1 MSTRPTAAPSPRPSP
16 GGRGGTPL
24 GGLPVLPEA
33 PAGAGESFDFAA
45 ARARVASEKGRAY
58 WRSLEEL
65 SDSPEFQE
73 FLHREFPEN
82 VVSGFDRRDLFKYMG
97 AALALA
103 GVTACTRQPA
113 EKILPYVRTPEGVV
127 PGEPLFYAT
136 TMALGGDA
144 IGLLVESHMGRP
156 TKVEGNPLHPS
167 SLGATDIFA
176 QASVLSL
183 YDPDRSQTLLHL
195 DEIRPWAGFLGAM
208 RKALEEARPTKGAG
222 LRILTETVSSP
233 TLAAQIAE
241 LLRAFPGAVWHQ
253 WEPANRDNARSGAR
267 IAFGE
272 PVEAICRVSE
282 ASVILS
288 LDADFLTSGP
298 GHLRHAREFASKR
311 RVTSPGFAMNRLY
324 AAESTPTAT
333 GAKADHRFRMRAG
346 QIETFARALAARL
359 GGAAAPANAFPFL
372 EAVAR
377 DLERHRGSSLVVAG
391 DAAAPAVHAQAHA
404 LNALLGNAGKTVTY
418 VEPFSPDA
426 PEQLASFSEL
436 VRDMGAGR
444 VQTLLILGGNPV
456 FTAPVD
462 VPFARALEKVP
473 LRVHSGLYFDETS
486 VACQW
491 HVPEAH
497 FLESWSD
504 ARAFDGTTS
513 IVQPLIAP
521 LYAGR
526 SHHEILA
533 AFSDQ
538 PERSGYDIVRGH
550 WRGKMGPDFDA
561 AWRKALHDG
570 VIAGTAAP
578 PKTIQAGIEPF
589 QPTMLDRLAAGREA
603 TAAAQPDL
611 PAPAAQASLEVI
623 FRPDPTILDGR
634 FANNGWL
641 QELPK
646 PLTKLTWDNAA
657 TFSPATAKRLDLG
670 KEDLIELSYRGRK
683 VKAPV
688 WIEPGHPDESVT
700 VHFGHGRTRA
710 GKLGTGTGFNA
721 YTLRSSDSLW
731 SGQGLTVAKTG
742 ERVRLA
748 TTQPHHMMEGR
759 PLVRSA
765 TLEEFRRDPDFV
777 HDLEEAPAPEMTLAP
792 HHPSDTYAWG
802 MAIDLNA
809 CVGCNACVVAC
820 QAENNIPVVG
830 KDEVLRGRE
839 MQWLRIDHYYG
850 GETENP
856 EHFFQPVPCMHCE
869 KAPCEVVCPT
879 AATVH
884 SAEGLNDMIYNRCVG
899 TKYCSNNCPY
909 KVRRFNYY
917 HYSTQFRVPSM
928 RMLSNP
934 DVTIRWR
941 GVMEKCTYCVQRI
954 MKSRITSE
962 IENRRVKDGEITTA
976 CAQACP
982 AEAIVFGDQG
992 DSGSRVAKWKADP
1005 RNYALLS
1012 SLGTRPRT
1020 TYLAAVKNPNPEV
1033 FPEQGTP
1040 SPPSPLP
1047 GGEGGSG

>member
-1 MSTRPTAAPSPRPSP
+1 MSTTAKVPPSPRPSP
-16 GGRGGTPL
+16 EGRGGE
-24 GGLPVLPEA
+24 LPVLPAA
-33 PAGAGESFDFAA
+33 PRGTGESFDFAA
-45 ARARVASEKGRAY
+45 VRARTGLERGKAY

-65 SDSPEFQE
+65 AESPEFQE

-113 EKILPYVRTPEGVV
+113 EKIVPYVRAPEGVV

-136 TMALGGDA
+136 AMSLGGDA

-156 TKVEGNPLHPS
+156 TKVEGNPLHPA
-167 SLGATDIFA
+167 SLGATDAFA

-183 YDPDRSQTLLHL
+183 YDPDRSQTLLYL
-195 DEIRPWAGFLGAM
+195 DEIRPWAAFLGEM
-208 RKALEEARPTKGAG
+208 RKALEAARPSRGAG

-233 TLAAQIAE
+233 TLAAQIAD
-241 LLRAFPGAVWHQ
+241 LLRAFPEARWHQ
-253 WEPANRDNARSGAR
+253 WEPANRDNARAGAR
-267 IAFGE
+267 QAFGE
-272 PVEAICRVSE
+272 TVEPVYRLSE
-282 ASVILS
+282 ASVVLS

-298 GHLRHAREFASKR
+298 GHLRYAREFAAKR
-311 RVTSPGFAMNRLY
+311 KVSGEGLAMNRLY

-333 GAKADHRFRMRAG
+333 GAKADHRFRMRARE
-346 QIETFARALAARL
+346 IEVFARALAARL
-359 GGAAAPANAFPFL
+359 SGGSAAPAGAFPFL
-372 EAVAR
+372 DAVAR
-377 DLERHRGSSLVVAG
+377 DLENHRGSSLVIAG
-391 DAAAPAVHAQAHA
+391 DSAAPSVHALAHA
-404 LNALLGNAGKTVTY
+404 MNALLGNAGATVSY
-418 VEPFSPDA
+418 IEPFGAEAS
-426 PEQLASFSEL
+426 EQLVSLREL
-436 VRDMGAGR
+436 ARDMEGGL
-444 VQTLLILGGNPV
+444 VQTLLILGGNPA
-456 FTAPVD
+456 FTAPAD
-462 VPFARALEKVP
+462 IPFARALEKVR
-473 LRVHSGLYFDETS
+473 LRVHSGLTFDETS
-486 VACQW
+486 VLCQW

-504 ARAFDGTTS
+504 ARAFDGTAS

-526 SHHEILA
+526 TPHEILA
-533 AFSDQ
+533 ALTEQ
-538 PERSGYDIVRGH
+538 PERSAYEIVRAY
-550 WRGKMGPDFDA
+550 WRGRMGGDFEA

-570 VIAGTAAP
+570 VIAATAAP
-578 PKTIQAGIEPF
+578 AKGFQAGI
-589 QPTMLDRLAAGREA
+589 PTSSAFSAS
-603 TAAAQPDL
+603 
-611 PAPAAQASLEVI
+611 QADNRAEGLEVI
-623 FRPDPTILDGR
+623 FRPDPTIWDGR

-657 TFSPATAKRLDLG
+657 IFSPQTAKRLGLA
-670 KEDLIELSYRGRK
+670 KEDAVELSYRGRK
-683 VKAPV
+683 VTAPV

-700 VHFGHGRTRA
+700 VHFGHGRSRA

-721 YTLRSSDSLW
+721 YAIRPSESLW
-731 SGQGLTVAKTG
+731 SGQGLSVRKTG
-742 ERVRLA
+742 ERYALA

-759 PLVRSA
+759 HLVRSA

-777 HDLEEAPAPEMTLAP
+777 HELEEAPAPEMSLIP
-792 HHPSDTYAWG
+792 HYPSDTYAWA

-809 CVGCNACVVAC
+809 CVGCNACVLAC

-830 KDEVLRGRE
+830 KDQVIRGRE
-839 MQWLRIDHYYG
+839 MQWLRVDHYYG
-850 GETENP
+850 GESENP

-909 KVRRFNYY
+909 KVRRFNFY
-917 HYSTQFRVPSM
+917 HYATQFRAPSM
-928 RMLSNP
+928 RMLANP
-934 DVTIRWR
+934 EVTVRWR

-962 IENRRVKDGEITTA
+962 VENRRVRDGEITTA

-992 DSGSRVAKWKADP
+992 DPESRVAKWKANP

-1020 TYLAAVKNPNPEV
+1020 TYLAAVKNPNPELL
-1033 FPEQGTP
+1033 EGTER
-1040 SPPSPLP
+1040 
-1047 GGEGGSG
+1047 G